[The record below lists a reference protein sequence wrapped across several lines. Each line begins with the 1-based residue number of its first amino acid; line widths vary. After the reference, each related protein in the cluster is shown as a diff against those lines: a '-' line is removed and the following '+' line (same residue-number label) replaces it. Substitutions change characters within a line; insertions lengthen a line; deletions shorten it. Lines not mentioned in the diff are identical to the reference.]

1 MLTPKKKPLKAKPK
15 AKATKRNYTLSGEG
29 KYDKSP
35 KRMADNRARKKARYA
50 MEKGGSVTK
59 GDGKDVDH
67 KDGNP
72 RNNAKSNL
80 RVQSASTNRSYPR
93 NKKAGKK

>member
-1 MLTPKKKPLKAKPK
+1 MPTTPQKK
-15 AKATKRNYTLSGEG
+15 TKRNYTMSGEG

-35 KRMADNRARKKARYA
+35 KRMADNRSRKKARYA
-50 MEKGGSVTK
+50 MEKGGLVSK

-72 RNNAKSNL
+72 RNNTKSNL
-80 RVQSASTNRSYPR
+80 RVQTPAKNRSIKR
-93 NKKAGKK
+93 NSKAGKKK

>member
-1 MLTPKKKPLKAKPK
+1 MPSSKNY
-15 AKATKRNYTLSGEG
+15 KRDYSMNGEG

-35 KRMADNRARKKARYA
+35 KRMADNRARKKARYIL
-50 MEKGGSVTK
+50 EKAGTVKK

-72 RNNAKSNL
+72 RNNSKSNL
-80 RVQSASTNRSYPR
+80 TAKPRSSNRSYPR
-93 NKKAGKK
+93 TKSARKQNKGD

>member
-1 MLTPKKKPLKAKPK
+1 MAKTPK
-15 AKATKRNYTLSGEG
+15 KRNYTMSGEG

-50 MEKGGSVTK
+50 MEKGGVVNK

-67 KDGNP
+67 IDGNP
-72 RNNAKSNL
+72 RNNKRSNL
-80 RVQSASTNRSYPR
+80 RVTTKKANRSFPR
-93 NKKAGKK
+93 NSKAGKA

>member
-1 MLTPKKKPLKAKPK
+1 MAKTPK
-15 AKATKRNYTLSGEG
+15 KRNYTMSGEG

-50 MEKGGSVTK
+50 MEKGGAVKK

-67 KDGNP
+67 IDGNP
-72 RNNAKSNL
+72 RNNKRSNL
-80 RVQSASTNRSYPR
+80 RVTTKKANRSFPR
-93 NKKAGKK
+93 NSKAGKA

>member
-1 MLTPKKKPLKAKPK
+1 MLTPKKVKKKPAG
-15 AKATKRNYTLSGEG
+15 KRNYTMSGEG

-50 MEKGGSVTK
+50 MEKGGAVSK

-80 RVQSASTNRSYPR
+80 RVQKASTNRSIPR
-93 NKKAGKK
+93 NSNAGKR

>member
-1 MLTPKKKPLKAKPK
+1 MAKTPK
-15 AKATKRNYTLSGEG
+15 KRNYTMSGEG

-50 MEKGGSVTK
+50 MEKGGVAKK

-67 KDGNP
+67 IDGNP
-72 RNNAKSNL
+72 RNNKRSNL
-80 RVQSASTNRSYPR
+80 RVTTKKANRSFPR
-93 NKKAGKK
+93 NSKAGKA

>member
-1 MLTPKKKPLKAKPK
+1 MLTPKKSKPK
-15 AKATKRNYTLSGEG
+15 AKRQTPGKRNYTMSGEG

-50 MEKGGSVTK
+50 MEKGGLVK
-59 GDGKDVDH
+59 KFDGKDVDH

-72 RNNAKSNL
+72 RNNSKSNL
-80 RVQSASTNRSYPR
+80 RVQKASTNRSIPR
-93 NKKAGKK
+93 NSKAGKR

>member
-1 MLTPKKKPLKAKPK
+1 MAKTPK
-15 AKATKRNYTLSGEG
+15 KRNYTMSGEG

-50 MEKGGSVTK
+50 MEKGGVVKK

-67 KDGNP
+67 IDGNP
-72 RNNAKSNL
+72 RNNKKSNL
-80 RVQSASTNRSYPR
+80 RVTTKKANRSFPR
-93 NKKAGKK
+93 NSKAGKA